1 MWFWWK
7 RAAKLSKVK
16 ESSFH
21 TRTSS
26 NPAQKGPHSAQQN
39 PGRSTNKLYALRQKI
54 EENGGWL
61 VYTSKP
67 PYNLKPR
74 LQPPFKQGS
83 ARDKGAKSVATFPF
97 HGTLCS
103 AHSTVHTAQKNIA
116 AHCSALG
123 QAQHTPGKLQPVLW
137 MLPLGTPRPLY

>member
-7 RAAKLSKVK
+7 RAAKFSERVK

-39 PGRSTNKLYALRQKI
+39 PGRSTNKLYALYAKRLA

-103 AHSTVHTAQKNIA
+103 AHSTQLTAQNNTA

-123 QAQHTPGKLQPVLW
+123 LAQCTPGKLQPVRW
-137 MLPLGTPRPLY
+137 VLPPWKVH